1 MKNMDSHVDSNGIM
15 NSTSD
20 KIHSLCLGVEIC
32 VVCGDR
38 ASGRHYGAIS
48 CEGCKGFFKRS
59 IRKRLGYQCRGNQ
72 QCEVTKHH
80 RNRCQYC
87 RLQKCLSMGM
97 RSDSVQ
103 HERKPISVK
112 KEFPS
117 QSSQYNLGT
126 ITNNAVKLLMKREIG
141 DAYSMNF
148 QNAGSANFNIPSSF
162 PYNIYSDGDSNK
174 HESTNTIST
183 YDDTNY
189 DESSDS
195 DIVEPLCAV
204 RDSKVMINNTME
216 IVTKLGMNG
225 NFSNS
230 DDEEQE
236 NLQYDGRLLEDNICN
251 FHIQSPSPT
260 PTYIDVHYIYESA
273 SRLLF
278 LSVHWIRNLPV
289 FQIFNTET
297 QISLVRS
304 CWSELFALGLSQ
316 CAQTLA
322 FPSIVLSIINHLQNS
337 VAHQKIS
344 ARRVKAVT
352 EHLCIL
358 QDYVNSMS
366 TLNVDDQE
374 YGYLKLI
381 ALFSPARQME
391 ICERLA
397 HKTET
402 ELLYPKHHS
411 SFHLRRLMSEMQD
424 KALQELRDHI
434 GDSRSERF
442 ARLLLRLPP
451 LRSLS
456 RHVIEQIFF
465 PGLGDQCDIDSIIPF
480 ILKMSSI
487 DFITTEQ
494 GSFPN
499 RAMFFIKSEGRS
511 DDVS

>member
-1 MKNMDSHVDSNGIM
+1 MDTNGIM
-15 NSTSD
+15 NSASD

-112 KEFPS
+112 KEYPS
-117 QSSQYNLGT
+117 QSSQYNLSS
-126 ITNNAVKLLMKREIG
+126 ITNSAVKLFMKREIA
-141 DAYSMNF
+141 DAYSMNI
-148 QNAGSANFNIPSSF
+148 QNPGSTNFNIHNSF
-162 PYNIYSDGDSNK
+162 PYNIYSDGESNK
-174 HESTNTIST
+174 HESTNAVSNY
-183 YDDTNY
+183 YDVNNE
-189 DESSDS
+189 ESSDS
-195 DIVEPLCAV
+195 DIVESLCSIQ
-204 RDSKVMINNTME
+204 DSKVMINNTME
-216 IVTKLGMNG
+216 IVSKLGMNG
-225 NFSNS
+225 NFANS

-236 NLQYDGRLLEDNICN
+236 SLHYEGRLLDDNAVC
-251 FHIQSPSPT
+251 FQIQSPSPT
-260 PTYIDVHYIYESA
+260 PPYIDVHYIYESA

-278 LSVHWIRNLPV
+278 LSVHWVRNLSA
-289 FQIFNTET
+289 FQIFSTDV

-316 CAQTLA
+316 CAQALA

-337 VAHQKIS
+337 VVHQKIS

-352 EHLCIL
+352 EHVCIL
-358 QDYVNSMS
+358 QDYVNSMA
-366 TLNVDDQE
+366 TLGVDDHE
-374 YGYLKLI
+374 FAYLRLI
-381 ALFSPARQME
+381 SLFSPDNSSVQIRRQM
-391 ICERLA
+391 
-397 HKTET
+397 
-402 ELLYPKHHS
+402 YD
-411 SFHLRRLMSEMQD
+411 MQE
-424 KALQELRDHI
+424 KALQELREHV
-434 GDSRSERF
+434 GDSNTDRF

-451 LRSLS
+451 LRNLS

-480 ILKMSSI
+480 ILKMNSI
-487 DFITTEQ
+487 DFITEQ
-494 GSFPN
+494 GSFQN
-499 RAMFFIKSEGRS
+499 RAMFFIKSEGRN
-511 DDVS
+511 DDGS